1 MKFLGLAAPRWRE
14 LCYDTL
20 HGLPSSRAPGTIIDA
35 DEETIDAIEG
45 SIGKTA
51 LQTTLTQGARLPR
64 GDTSSERI
72 AYESTALPLSVPQSD
87 IALSTFFPHEG
98 DTLAGINGRVF
109 LALGEPD
116 EILPGGWDPRFEL
129 EREEGRRWNIAALA
143 GATGAAVRWFAER
156 RRGAG
161 AAILAHIALDG
172 WRVERFQNSHVLLR
186 LRVHDRDEHER
197 IWGTV
202 DQDKMVE
209 DLISDTNRWMRR
221 ESAVGGGEGS
231 RDDDSDDDDDDLPND
246 GDKKEERDDELGSES
261 FVARRCEKYCQP

>member
-35 DEETIDAIEG
+35 DDETIDAIEG

-64 GDTSSERI
+64 GDTSNERI
-72 AYESTALPLSVPQSD
+72 AYESTALPLSVPHSD
-87 IALSTFFPHEG
+87 IALATFFPHEG
-98 DTLAGINGRVF
+98 DTLAGVNGRVF

-116 EILPGGWDPRFEL
+116 EILPGDWDPRFEL

-143 GATGAAVRWFAER
+143 GTTGAAVRWFAER
-156 RRGAG
+156 RRGVG
-161 AAILAHIALDG
+161 AAILARIALDG
-172 WRVERFQNSHVLLR
+172 WRVERFQNGDVLLR
-186 LRVHDRDEHER
+186 LRIHDRDEHER
-197 IWGTV
+197 IWATV

-209 DLISDTNRWMRR
+209 DLLSDTNRWMRR
-221 ESAVGGGEGS
+221 ESAASVGGGEG
-231 RDDDSDDDDDDLPND
+231 RDDSDDDDDLPDD
-246 GDKKEERDDELGSES
+246 GDKKDDDNDES
-261 FVARRCEKYCQP
+261 R